1 MLHLYCNYDLPFI
14 AVNLFKVTDF
24 SLKNVTDDSI
34 VVEWSTTQN
43 FPGVIVSYTVTF
55 NGSINSN
62 VSSPYLIKNLSDG
75 EVHSVQITSNVKGRD
90 GREATAMSDVKL
102 TRTG

>member
-1 MLHLYCNYDLPFI
+1 M
-14 AVNLFKVTDF
+14 TE
-24 SLKNVTDDSI
+24 DSI
-34 VVEWSTTQN
+34 VVEWTAIQN
-43 FPGVIVSYTVTF
+43 FPGVTVNYTVTF
-55 NGSINSN
+55 NGSVSSN

-90 GREATAMSDVKL
+90 GREATAMSDLKF